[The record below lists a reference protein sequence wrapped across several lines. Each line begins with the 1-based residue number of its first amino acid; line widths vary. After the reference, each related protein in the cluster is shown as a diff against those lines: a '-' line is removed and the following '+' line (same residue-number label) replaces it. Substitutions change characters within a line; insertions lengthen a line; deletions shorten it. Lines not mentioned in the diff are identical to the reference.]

1 MLVDELIT
9 VDRVDFLQLSHQFL
23 ILWIDYFN
31 CLVFFLHIF
40 FKPHI
45 LFLQKFDLSFQL
57 VIHNAKRPDLTLA
70 VLTNL
75 FKLFPCIFL
84 FYDWPYIFLTG
95 ILMERT
101 LCILFSWFPTEVLLF
116 ACSLATIPRNLWT
129 FLFKVPNCLVVVNF
143 HIKFAF
149 VMFESG
155 IGDKASLWFIEWV
168 STKFSWDSVTI

>member
-23 ILWIDYFN
+23 ILWIDHFN
-31 CLVFFLHIF
+31 CLVFFFHIF

-155 IGDKASLWFIEWV
+155 IGDEASLWFIEWV